1 VRTTHVNEGLQVL
14 GYIYIYIYI
23 YMYLTYIFMEVHS
36 PRKIQTTALAALRSL
51 REDQL

>member
-14 GYIYIYIYI
+14 GYI